1 MITVR
6 NASSVDDPVV
16 EVEVFYASPPVACHG
31 VKVVPPHL
39 GGSIFRN
46 SKRTKRMT
54 KRRRRSVVDQVVVDE
69 DVVHQVVL
77 VKVVLVNNNAVVD
90 HHLEDLEGTMKRGT
104 YPRHNVR

>member
-16 EVEVFYASPPVACHG
+16 VEVEVFYASLLVACHG

-69 DVVHQVVL
+69 DVAQAVL

-90 HHLEDLEGTMKRGT
+90 RHLEDLEGTMKRGT

>member
-6 NASSVDDPVV
+6 NALNVDDPVV

-69 DVVHQVVL
+69 DVVHQAVL